1 MRIGVLCSG
10 GDAPG
15 MNPCLRAIVRAGVKF
30 GDEIVGICHGY
41 RGLLEEEFWQ
51 GKGRGAEP
59 DPIPLI
65 SAREVSGLTNR
76 GGSFLNSSRCLEFQT
91 EEGRLKAVAVLKKRH
106 FDALITIG
114 GNGTLSGAHELGQYW
129 DGQIIG
135 IPGTIDNDLRGTDY
149 TIGFGTAVQTGID
162 AVDKLR
168 DTAGSHDMMFL
179 VEVMGRHCGDL
190 AAFVALAGGCE
201 LVATPE
207 TVTDIPKLVESLKL
221 FKERGKRSII
231 MVVAEGDEF
240 GGANKIMAA
249 LKEAGAPFEMRT
261 VVLGHLMRGGT
272 PAPFDRIF
280 ATQLGCHTIDVL
292 HEGKTDVMVGLVHGR
307 LAESPLEEVVHS
319 KECKAGSEEALM
331 SLAARTSKLIDRLSV

>member
-15 MNPCLRAIVRAGVKF
+15 MNPCLRAIVRAAVKY
-30 GDEIVGICHGY
+30 GDEVVGICHGY
-41 RGLLEEEFWQ
+41 RGILEEEFWQ
-51 GKGRGAEP
+51 GKTRGCEP

-91 EEGRLKAVAVLKKRH
+91 DEGRKKAASILRKRR

-114 GNGTLSGAHELGQYW
+114 GNGTLSGARDLAEYW
-129 DGQIIG
+129 DGLIVG
-135 IPGTIDNDLRGTDY
+135 LPGTIDNDLRGTDY

-190 AAFVALAGGCE
+190 AAYVALAGGCE

-207 TVTDIPKLVESLKL
+207 TVTDIPAIVEDLKK

-240 GGANKIMAA
+240 GGANTIMNA

-272 PAPFDRIF
+272 PSPFDRIF
-280 ATQLGCHTIDVL
+280 ATKLGCYAVDVL
-292 HEGKTDVMVGLVHGR
+292 HSGKTGVMVGILNGR
-307 LAESPLEEVVHS
+307 LAESPLEEVV
-319 KECKAGSEEALM
+319 KPKTPETGSDEALQ
-331 SLAARTSKLIDRLSV
+331 SEAARITKLIDRLSV